1 MKNIARVIVFGSVAA
16 VAVAHAQAPQGNAPA
31 PAGRG
36 GQGQAQTAQPPARG
50 FGGGGGTAG
59 PGDKP
64 IVDAAAAERGKT
76 VWLAECVTCH
86 GPLARGTDTGP
97 NLLRSLVF
105 LRDRYGSELGPYVK
119 KGHPLQSGRPS
130 SSLTDAQITDI
141 SHFLRKQLNDTLR
154 GSPAFTVQKFKS
166 GDPKAGEEFF
176 NGAGK
181 CSGCHSPD
189 KDLAGI
195 AARYETVDLQQ
206 RMLFPGGGRGRRGG
220 GPPPSAVRVTVTPPG
235 GAPVS
240 GVVVDMD
247 DFVVSL
253 RDASGTYRSF
263 RRTPALKIDKTDP
276 LEAHRALLDTI
287 TDKQIHDVVAY
298 LETLR

>member
-16 VAVAHAQAPQGNAPA
+16 VAVAYAQAPQGNAPA

-36 GQGQAQTAQPPARG
+36 GQAQAQTAQPPARG

-64 IVDAAAAERGKT
+64 IVDAPAAERGKT

-235 GAPVS
+235 GVPVS
-240 GVVVDMD
+240 GVVVYMD

-253 RDASGTYRSF
+253 HDASGTYRSF